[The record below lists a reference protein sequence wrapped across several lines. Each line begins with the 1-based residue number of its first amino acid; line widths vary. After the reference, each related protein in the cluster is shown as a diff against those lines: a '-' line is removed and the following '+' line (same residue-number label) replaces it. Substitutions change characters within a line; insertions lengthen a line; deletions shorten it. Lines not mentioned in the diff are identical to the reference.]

1 MNDWMTNYVLFCV
14 PRIAKK
20 KKKKKKREDL
30 QEIKHGKIGIAW
42 IAFSTMHLGWVSSL
56 SGLT

>member
-20 KKKKKKREDL
+20 KKKKKREDL
-30 QEIKHGKIGIAW
+30 QESMEKLALHGFGFQPCI
-42 IAFSTMHLGWVSSL
+42 
-56 SGLT
+56 